1 MKLSYHWLREWAP
14 VDLDAA
20 NAGELL
26 TLAGLE
32 LDGLEAA
39 APPLDG
45 VVVARILSAAPH
57 PDADRLQ
64 VCSVDA
70 GETAPLQ
77 IVCGAPN
84 ARAGLVVAL
93 ATIGTR
99 LPGDFKI
106 RKSKIRGVES
116 FGMLC
121 SGSELGLE
129 DTPGILELP
138 DALAPGTPL
147 ASAMRLDDSVLE
159 IALTP
164 NRGDCFSVRGV
175 ARELACLA
183 QVPFAAPFR
192 PDPAT
197 VSLEDGREIVIE
209 NGADCSR
216 YAGRVIR
223 GLNRN
228 APTPLWMAERL
239 RRADLRSINPL
250 VDVTNYVLLELGQ
263 PMHAFDLQRLDGPIT
278 VRRAR
283 SGEALQLLNE
293 QEIELSPEEL
303 VIADSSGPIALAGAM
318 GGLASAVDDETVDV
332 FLESACFA
340 PAAVAGTGR
349 KFKLSSDS
357 LQRFERGVDPLL
369 QEAALERASQ
379 LLMEIA
385 GGQAGPVCLTEARP
399 WEPPRTQLPV
409 ARVHKLLGCAIPAE
423 RMVEI
428 LLALECDA
436 ALDGDTLQLAPP
448 SHRYDLRTPIDYIED
463 IARIHGY
470 DQLPGRERRVGVA
483 LRAPDRNDD
492 SRRLR
497 AELVARGYF
506 EAFSFSFAEATTDA
520 ALCGDADLNPVSLDN
535 PMANWMAQMRRSI
548 WASLLPVWKHNV
560 ARQQERVRLFE
571 IGREYGSAAG
581 RLVERPVI
589 AGIASGLAQPE
600 QWAQSRRSVDFHDLK
615 SDVLALL
622 GQRSGAVGFSAQ
634 DTHPALHPGR
644 SARLEHEGR
653 TVGHLGQIHPA
664 LLKRLDLP
672 HAPLLFSLDL
682 DLWTLPA
689 RPTIAPLSATPSS
702 RRDIAVVVNQSL
714 AVDKLM
720 QYVKSRAGALLREV
734 RVFDVFTGESLPKGC
749 KSVALGLIFQD
760 FSRTLTDD
768 EVDAAVAAVTSG
780 LEQEFGAQ
788 IRG

>member
-1 MKLSYHWLREWAP
+1 MKLSYQWLREWAP

-20 NAGELL
+20 SAGEML

-32 LDGLEAA
+32 LDGMEAA

-45 VVVARILSAAPH
+45 VVVARILEAAPH
-57 PDADRLQ
+57 PDADRLK
-64 VCSVDA
+64 VCTVDL
-70 GETAPLQ
+70 GQEESLQ

-84 ARAGLVVAL
+84 ARPGLTVAL

-121 SGSELGLE
+121 SGTELGLE
-129 DTPGILELP
+129 ESPGILELP
-138 DALAPGTPL
+138 GTLTPGEAFARAL
-147 ASAMRLDDSVLE
+147 RLDDSVLE

-183 QVPFAAPFR
+183 GVSYAAPYESS
-192 PDPAT
+192 PISPALAET
-197 VSLEDGREIVIE
+197 RDIHIE

-223 GLNRN
+223 GLDRS

-250 VDVTNYVLLELGQ
+250 VDVTNYVMLELGQ
-263 PMHAFDLQRLDGPIT
+263 PMHAFDLSRLQGAIS
-278 VRRAR
+278 VRRGRA
-283 SGEALQLLNE
+283 GESLQLLNE
-293 QEIELSPEEL
+293 QTVELGPEEL
-303 VIADSSGPIALAGAM
+303 VIADEKGPVALAGAM
-318 GGLASAVDDETVDV
+318 GGLATAVDDETCDV
-332 FLESACFA
+332 FLESACFS

-357 LQRFERGVDPLL
+357 LQRFERGVDPQL

-379 LLMEIA
+379 LLMAIA
-385 GGQAGPVCLTEARP
+385 GGQAGPVCQNQAQQWQPPTTE
-399 WEPPRTQLPV
+399 LSV
-409 ARVHKLLGCAIPAE
+409 ARVHKLLGYPVPAE
-423 RMVEI
+423 RMLEI
-428 LLALECDA
+428 LRALECRA
-436 ALDGDTLQLAPP
+436 ELNGDTLQLCPP
-448 SHRYDLRTPIDYIED
+448 SHRYDLLTPIDYIEE
-463 IARIHGY
+463 IARVHGY
-470 DQLPGRERRVGVA
+470 DHLPGRPRRVSVT
-483 LRAPDRNDD
+483 LRAPDRSDD

-497 AELVARGYF
+497 DELVARGYF
-506 EAFSFSFAEATTDA
+506 EAFSFSFAEAATDA
-520 ALCGDADLNPVSLDN
+520 ALCEDPARLAVELDN
-535 PMANWMAQMRRSI
+535 PMANWMTQMRRSL

-571 IGREYGSAAG
+571 IGRQYSRNG
-581 RLVERPVI
+581 ERMLENGVI
-589 AGIASGLAQPE
+589 AGIVSGLAQPE
-600 QWAQSRRSVDFHDLK
+600 QWSAPRRPVDFHDLK

-622 GQRSGAVGFSAQ
+622 GQQASQVVFRAQ

-644 SARLEHEGR
+644 AARLERDGH
-653 TVGHLGQIHPA
+653 TVGHVGQIHPA
-664 LLKRLDLP
+664 LLKTLDLP
-672 HAPLLFSLDL
+672 HAPLMFSLDL
-682 DLWTLPA
+682 ALWSAPA
-689 RPTIAPLSATPSS
+689 RPAPSALTATPSS
-702 RRDIAVVVNQSL
+702 RRDIAVVVDQTL
-714 AVDKLM
+714 AVGKLM
-720 QYVKSRAGALLREV
+720 EHVKFRAGSLLREV

-780 LEQEFGAQ
+780 LEQKFGAQ